1 MSLARAFCAC
11 LLASAVVAMPRAQA
25 AADPGAQALLLKH
38 AELRLQ
44 LDDNPFGRPLIL
56 ESSAPPG
63 RLQGDVYARIDRP
76 FVAVRDALRSMDH
89 WCDILV
95 LHLNVKGCRA
105 SDPLTGD
112 SLSIWLGKQ
121 TEQALAD
128 AYRVDFRFTRLATGP
143 EYLQV
148 TLTAARGPLG
158 TSRYRIA
165 LEAVPLD
172 AERSVIHMSYSYSFG
187 MVAGIAMRGY
197 LATSGRDRV
206 GFSTVGLQGGV
217 RGVVERNT
225 MRYYLAIEAYLG
237 ALPLPEA
244 ARAEQRVSDWY
255 ASTERYPRQL
265 HEIERDV
272 YVEMKRREIRR
283 QQELGPLRDPQ

>member
-1 MSLARAFCAC
+1 MSLGRALCAC
-11 LLASAVVAMPRAQA
+11 LLASAVVGLAPAL

-38 AELRLQ
+38 AELRQ
-44 LDDNPFGRPLIL
+44 ALDDNPFQRPLIL
-56 ESSAPPG
+56 ESSAPAG

-76 FVAVRDALRSMDH
+76 FGAVRDALRSMDH

-105 SDPLTGD
+105 SDPRTGD
-112 SLSIWLGKQ
+112 SLSVWLGKQ
-121 TEQALAD
+121 TDQALAD
-128 AYRVDFRFTRLATGP
+128 AYRVDFRFARLATGP

-148 TLTAARGPLG
+148 ALSAARGPLG
-158 TSRYRIA
+158 TSRYRIV

-172 AERSVIHMSYSYSFG
+172 AGRSVIHLSYSYSFG

-197 LATSGRDRV
+197 LATSGRDKV
-206 GFSTVGLQGGV
+206 GFSAVGLEGGV

-244 ARAEQRVSDWY
+244 ERAEQRVSDWF
-255 ASTERYPRQL
+255 ASTERYARQL
-265 HEIERDV
+265 HEIEREA
-272 YVEMKRREIRR
+272 YVAMKRREIRR
-283 QQELGPLRDPQ
+283 QTELGPLPDAQ